1 MDVVTLYAIVTLA
14 GAPATVHY
22 PVRAD
27 ACQTSAEELRARH
40 PQAVIWCGEAKR
52 NGQPERV
59 PDAMDMLG
67 TVVSR

>member
-14 GAPATVHY
+14 GAPATVNY

-27 ACQTSAEELRARH
+27 ACQTSAAELRVRH

-52 NGQPERV
+52 NGQVERV
-59 PDAMDMLG
+59 PDPMDMLG
-67 TVVSR
+67 MPIDR